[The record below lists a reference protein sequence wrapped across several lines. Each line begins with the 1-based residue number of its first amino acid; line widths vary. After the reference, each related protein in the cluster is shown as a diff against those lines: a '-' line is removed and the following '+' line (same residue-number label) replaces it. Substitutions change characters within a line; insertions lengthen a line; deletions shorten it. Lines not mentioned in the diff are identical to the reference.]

1 MTRLLTLMS
10 ACAALGALAAC
21 GAKVVVDTGS
31 TSGPDGTGGI
41 ASSGGTAGSNGTGM
55 NGVGGGSCLNP
66 PDPSTLTFCGGAGS
80 GAGGSGGTFCENDF
94 CDMHGNTWAAVCSG
108 STCQCKFNDVVVCTC
123 ALNEPGDIC
132 AGTPACCPLP
142 TL

>member
-1 MTRLLTLMS
+1 MTRLLTLIS
-10 ACAALGALAAC
+10 ACAVVGALAAC
-21 GAKVVVDTGS
+21 GPKVVVDSTGG

-55 NGVGGGSCLNP
+55 NGVGGGSCFNP
-66 PDPSTLTFCGGAGS
+66 PDPATLTFCGGS
-80 GAGGSGGTFCENDF
+80 GTGGGGGPASCENDF

-108 STCQCKFNDVVVCTC
+108 STCQCKFNDDVVCTC

-142 TL
+142 TP